1 MRSSSTTRPDGPL
14 NTQGSIVEKPKKKKL
29 PPSAPYI
36 AFGAAWA
43 VYAVTFNFYRIWHV
57 IPAALFSLVIGFVL
71 HACPI
76 NRRNSL
82 NLFLLKSAFRIRP
95 QNLTKWLNSCASQEA
110 P

>member
-43 VYAVTFNFYRIWHV
+43 GYGTSYR
-57 IPAALFSLVIGFVL
+57 PRCLVW
-71 HACPI
+71 
-76 NRRNSL
+76 S
-82 NLFLLKSAFRIRP
+82 
-95 QNLTKWLNSCASQEA
+95 
-110 P
+110 